1 MLHRAEF
8 AGIGCMK
15 QHAAFVFM
23 TDRILQ
29 QYWAEH
35 AASMEKRDESV
46 LQSWCDDD
54 EQWWDCDCD
63 RKCSRSMIVLLVLT
77 HLPGVILGHHPSAA
91 NCVLTLRW
99 GLVRALCGWGCCCQT
114 LGDALRPPVLYR
126 ACVYTVPFAV

>member
-29 QYWAEH
+29 QCWAEH

-54 EQWWDCDCD
+54 EPADVFL
-63 RKCSRSMIVLLVLT
+63 SR
-77 HLPGVILGHHPSAA
+77 A
-91 NCVLTLRW
+91 NRFLRTETQE
-99 GLVRALCGWGCCCQT
+99 LS
-114 LGDALRPPVLYR
+114 
-126 ACVYTVPFAV
+126 TVS